1 MQTVKIVLLCIG
13 ELVMLCTIIYLGWKF
28 LTLCDTVEEKS
39 KPGGYQT
46 DKIKNPHHP
55 YAPDPNQ

>member
-1 MQTVKIVLLCIG
+1 
-13 ELVMLCTIIYLGWKF
+13 MLCTIIYLGWKF